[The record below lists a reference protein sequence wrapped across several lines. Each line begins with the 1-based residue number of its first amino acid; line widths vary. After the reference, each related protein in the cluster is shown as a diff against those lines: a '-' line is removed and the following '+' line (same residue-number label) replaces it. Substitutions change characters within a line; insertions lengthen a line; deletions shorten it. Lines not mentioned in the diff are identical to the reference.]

1 MVSSPSGP
9 RHAALA
15 RGEITSL
22 QTVSIP
28 TVNSARPEAFAR
40 AQVATSEGKKLHRR
54 PFYWRA
60 IGERDADGTYLP
72 GPWVQWRP
80 ERTRGERRLIKR
92 ERERE
97 RPEESTEQPAA
108 REWILSAICM
118 LKLGALKNPQRD
130 ICILFT
136 VICGGQSRNDRSAC
150 RDESCQN
157 KVPGSRSTDLPPRRR
172 RSSVST

>member
-1 MVSSPSGP
+1 MTEGWFHLRVV
-9 RHAALA
+9 RAAALA

-72 GPWVQWRP
+72 GPCVQWRP

-97 RPEESTEQPAA
+97 TRRVNRATRCQRMDLICHLHVEAGSVKKPTKRYLHSVYSHL
-108 REWILSAICM
+108 RRAIQERQEC
-118 LKLGALKNPQRD
+118 
-130 ICILFT
+130 
-136 VICGGQSRNDRSAC
+136 V
-150 RDESCQN
+150 
-157 KVPGSRSTDLPPRRR
+157 PRRKL
-172 RSSVST
+172 SK